1 LAEDLYDPPRAEIS
15 QGDILA
21 RLPNA
26 HLVPPLQALFER
38 TDGAMAIES
47 EAHPEFNDKQGQR
60 VIASCKRARAL
71 LLTYDCE
78 IDKPAVRNWIVLP
91 IIPLSFI
98 PGGSHGDAKKNK
110 IFSLLYLPGYR
121 NVLEDSLVVLNHPTT
136 LDREFIQTATRILS
150 LSDIGRRA
158 LYAQYIRWLTRW
170 QLNEIHCPNCSAIFN
185 ASDGMT
191 VRPD

>member
-1 LAEDLYDPPRAEIS
+1 MAEDLYEPPRAEIS

-26 HLVPPLQALFER
+26 CLVPPLQALFER
-38 TDGAMAIES
+38 TDGAMAVES
-47 EAHPEFNDKQGQR
+47 EAHPNFHDKHGQR

-78 IDKPAVRNWIVLP
+78 IDKLAVNKWIVLP
-91 IIPLSFI
+91 IIPLSLI
-98 PGGSHGDAKKNK
+98 PGGSHSDAKKNK
-110 IFSLLYLPGYR
+110 IFSFLFLPSYR
-121 NVLEDSLVVLNHPTT
+121 DVLEDSLVVLNHSTT
-136 LDREFIQTATRILS
+136 LDRKFVETATRILS
-150 LSDIGRRA
+150 LSDLGRKA

-170 QLNEIHCPNCSAIFN
+170 QLNEIRCPSCSALFN